1 MCLKFHCL
9 KFIFINETKGNDN
22 QNGFNILKQN
32 DEFGGVDF
40 SSSEI
45 NNKKMQTEC
54 KRFSHKLK
62 IKVQIK

>member
-22 QNGFNILKQN
+22 QNGFNILKQKMYLIMQN

-45 NNKKMQTEC
+45 NQKKNAN
-54 KRFSHKLK
+54 
-62 IKVQIK
+62 